1 MHIIIATAETDQTTT
16 IKLKKH
22 SKINIASRFSK
33 FSPGNRDQRLDIES
47 TYKGIFTF
55 KKSNASESDDGGT
68 SNFLYSPVYDV
79 IL

>member
-1 MHIIIATAETDQTTT
+1 MTIIIATDIDKTTT

-33 FSPGNRDQRLDIES
+33 LSPGNRDQRLDIES

-55 KKSNASESDDGGT
+55 KQSNAFESDDGGT
-68 SNFLYSPVYDV
+68 CYFLYSPVCDV